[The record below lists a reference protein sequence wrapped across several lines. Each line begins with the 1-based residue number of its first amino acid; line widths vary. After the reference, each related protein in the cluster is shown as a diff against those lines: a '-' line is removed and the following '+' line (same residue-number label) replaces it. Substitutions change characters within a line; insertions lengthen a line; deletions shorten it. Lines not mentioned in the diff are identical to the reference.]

1 MKKFL
6 IQSLQQ
12 TFDKYV
18 PMLSEGN
25 LSLYE
30 VKVLSEY
37 CFLLL
42 DIINNF
48 EFESYEKALLERLF
62 IKFNNILYTGE
73 RIFYYS
79 SFYYLPRNFAGVD
92 VGEISKATFKVNVDI
107 NIMRLQIISGRVTG
121 SSEDGY
127 FFSRGQNGLLTA
139 MRDLV
144 KKDVDDTEVF
154 IPAFYTLLNYHQAI
168 MEYLESDDKLYF
180 NEAEK
185 IIEETNK
192 VINEFSKKQSIKGKL
207 VSDYQMR
214 FFLENEVKRYKSW
227 KNGNYDFNRIDV
239 KGFREF
245 KNVSKKIWAFLSF
258 SNIDSNNFKAQF
270 KDDFSKTHVFQ
281 FSKLKPIDQIIFLR
295 NIVKWLY
302 LEQDTFITGINIP
315 VFEKFND
322 KHWFEMS
329 NYFNGYEKIGNV
341 IISDDDREKVEK
353 WDDNELRSKVGNTII
368 NIDRA
373 IIDKESVKPHG
384 VFEISDMELPIRIK
398 ESFSTYYLCM
408 PFKSGRE
415 IKGKVKEDLTY
426 QVFRPFTYFGE
437 KAIVVFVSVKEAT
450 EPFYNAIKRA
460 KTNLNWEVH
469 TLIGEKLIKLLK
481 YNKQI

>member
-1 MKKFL
+1 MKDFF

-12 TFDKYV
+12 TFTKYV
-18 PMLSEGN
+18 PMLSESN
-25 LSLYE
+25 LSSYD

-37 CFLLL
+37 SFLLQ
-42 DIINNF
+42 DIINSF

-79 SFYYLPRNFAGVD
+79 SFYYLPRKFASVD
-92 VGEISKATFKVNVDI
+92 VDEISKATFKVNIDI
-107 NIMRLQIISGRVTG
+107 NIMRLQIISGGVTG
-121 SSEDGY
+121 SSEDEY
-127 FFSRGQNGLLTA
+127 FFSRGQNGLLRA
-139 MRDLV
+139 MQDLA

-154 IPAFYTLLNYHQAI
+154 VPAFYTLLNYHQAI
-168 MEYLESDDKLYF
+168 MEYLESDNKLYL
-180 NEAEK
+180 NEAER

-192 VINEFSKKQSIKGKL
+192 IINEFSLKQTIKDKL
-207 VSDYQMR
+207 VSDYQIS
-214 FFLENEVKRYKSW
+214 FFLENEVKRFKSW
-227 KNGNYDFNRIDV
+227 KNQNYNLNRIDV
-239 KGFREF
+239 EGFKEY
-245 KNVSKKIWAFLSF
+245 KNVSKKNWAFLSF
-258 SNIDSNNFKAQF
+258 SNIDSNNFIAQF
-270 KDDFSKTHVFQ
+270 KDDFSTMYEYRYN
-281 FSKLKPIDQIIFLR
+281 KLKAIEQIIFLR

-302 LEQDTFITGINIP
+302 LEQNTYITDISIP

-322 KHWFEMS
+322 KHWFELS
-329 NYFNGYEKIGNV
+329 NYFNGYEKISNV
-341 IISDDDREKVEK
+341 TISDDDREKVEQ
-353 WDDNELRSKVGNTII
+353 WDDYELRSKVGNTII

-384 VFEISDMELPIRIK
+384 VFEISDMELPIKIK
-398 ESFSTYYLCM
+398 GSFYNYYLCM

-415 IKGKVKEDLTY
+415 IKGKVKEDITY

-469 TLIGEKLIKLLK
+469 SLIGENLIKLLK